1 MGNGIAR
8 AEAESFLFKA
18 ASTDDADAIKGLVLE
33 HHVPVDWYVLTFT
46 SDSIF
51 LSVTFFLD
59 RGVI

>member
-33 HHVPVDWYVLTFT
+33 HHVPVDWYV
-46 SDSIF
+46 
-51 LSVTFFLD
+51 
-59 RGVI
+59 